1 MEKERT
7 FLTLFHTSGYEL
19 GLAMSWR
26 SITLKDIAEDGG
38 LILIQVE
45 TDQASEL
52 FEQYEHL
59 FCTSFASFEYRAQ
72 IIYIDALY
80 NNIAEAR
87 NRIYTDLKK
96 ILVNS
101 LCNRFQM

>member
-1 MEKERT
+1 M
-7 FLTLFHTSGYEL
+7 TLFHSSGFEL

-26 SITLKDIAEDGG
+26 SITLKDIAEEGG

-59 FCTSFASFEYRAQ
+59 FCTSFTSFEYRAQ

-80 NNIAEAR
+80 NNIEEVR
-87 NRIYTDLKK
+87 HRIYTDLKK
-96 ILVNS
+96 IFVNN
-101 LCNRFQM
+101 LCSRFQM